1 MSRLNQLLQRY
12 WGFTSFRSPQEQIIQ
27 SVLSGRDTIAL
38 LPTGGGKS
46 LCYQL
51 PALAVDGKVL
61 VISPLIS
68 LMQDQ
73 VRALEQKNIMAKA
86 IHSGLEPSMV
96 DALLDNFVHGPLKI
110 LYVSPERVQTEVF
123 QTRFY
128 MANVAFIAIDEAH
141 CISQWGHDFRP
152 SYSELRTLRE
162 IKPNIPIIALTATA
176 TSTVIHD
183 IKKFLGL
190 KDCEVFT
197 NSFARENINF
207 VVVKNEDKYQEM
219 FRILQRVKGCGII
232 YLRSRLE
239 CVRLAQLLK
248 ERGISA
254 SYYHGGMTSADREA
268 TQDHWF
274 QNKVDIMVATNAFG
288 MGIDKPDVRLVMH
301 LDVPPSIEE
310 YYQEAGRAGRD
321 QKLAYAV
328 SIINNKDIISA
339 SKSMENQ
346 YPELDEIKKVYV
358 ALCVFLKV
366 AVGGSAGREFILD
379 IDEFFK
385 NIKLSNTKTLNSLKI
400 LGREKWI
407 EMTETSKYKSKAMVV
422 ADPRELHRMYPEDD
436 LRYLVLCQMLRLYA
450 GIFTESIEIS
460 ESEIAKSMN
469 LPINKVK
476 IVLQLLEREA
486 MIHYDPSSTK
496 PRVVFLMDRPADES
510 FRIDK
515 EKYNFYKDIA
525 QKRLNATIQ
534 YFTGN
539 KCRQLTIIE
548 YFDQKGQP
556 CGKCDICRGS
566 NDATFSQEDYKMVL
580 NYITNAKAEIF
591 DLKLLLHS
599 WPTNRRKKIIACLD
613 FLSNEEYIQLTEDGK
628 IINLFYGKKS

>member
-1 MSRLNQLLQRY
+1 MSRLTQLLHRY

-51 PALAVDGKVL
+51 PALAVEGKVL

-73 VRALEQKNIMAKA
+73 VRSLEKKNIMAKA
-86 IHSGLEPSMV
+86 IHSGLESSMA

-128 MANVAFIAIDEAH
+128 MANVAFIAVDEAH

-152 SYSELRTLRE
+152 SYSELKTLRE

-183 IKKFLGL
+183 IKEFLGL
-190 KDCEVFT
+190 KDCQVFT

-207 VVVKNEDKYQEM
+207 VVIKNEDKYQEM
-219 FRILQRVKGCGII
+219 FRILHKVKGCSII

-239 CVRLAQLLK
+239 CVKLSQLLK
-248 ERGISA
+248 ERGFSA
-254 SYYHGGMTSADREA
+254 AYYHGGMTSADREQI
-268 TQDHWF
+268 QDQWF
-274 QNKVDIMVATNAFG
+274 QNKVDIIVATNAFG
-288 MGIDKPDVRLVMH
+288 MGIDKSDVRLVMH

-321 QKLAYAV
+321 QKPAFAV

-346 YPELDEIKKVYV
+346 YPEIDDIKKVYI

-379 IDEFFK
+379 IDELLK
-385 NIKLSNTKTLNSLKI
+385 NIKLSNAKTLNSFKI
-400 LGREKWI
+400 LGREKWV
-407 EMTETSKYKSKAMVV
+407 EVTETTKYKSKAMVV

-436 LRYLVLCQMLRLYA
+436 LRYLVLCQLLRLYE
-450 GIFTESIEIS
+450 GIFIESVEIN
-460 ESEIAKSMN
+460 EAEIAKSMN
-469 LPINKVK
+469 LPINKVR

-496 PRVVFLMDRPADES
+496 PRVVFLLDRPSDDS
-510 FRIDK
+510 FAIDTA
-515 EKYNFYKDIA
+515 KYNFYKDIA

-548 YFDQKGQP
+548 YFGQVGVP

-566 NDATFSQEDYKMVL
+566 NNADFSQEDYKQVL
-580 NYITNAKAEIF
+580 NYISNSKTEIL
-591 DLKLLLHS
+591 DLKVLLHS
-599 WPTNRRKKIIACLD
+599 WPTNKRKKIIACIDSLAKED
-613 FLSNEEYIQLTEDGK
+613 YIKLTDDGK
-628 IINLFYGKKS
+628 IINLLHGKK

>member
-183 IKKFLGL
+183 IKEFLAL

-254 SYYHGGMTSADREA
+254 
-268 TQDHWF
+268 
-274 QNKVDIMVATNAFG
+274 
-288 MGIDKPDVRLVMH
+288 
-301 LDVPPSIEE
+301 
-310 YYQEAGRAGRD
+310 
-321 QKLAYAV
+321 
-328 SIINNKDIISA
+328 
-339 SKSMENQ
+339 
-346 YPELDEIKKVYV
+346 
-358 ALCVFLKV
+358 
-366 AVGGSAGREFILD
+366 
-379 IDEFFK
+379 
-385 NIKLSNTKTLNSLKI
+385 
-400 LGREKWI
+400 
-407 EMTETSKYKSKAMVV
+407 
-422 ADPRELHRMYPEDD
+422 
-436 LRYLVLCQMLRLYA
+436 
-450 GIFTESIEIS
+450 
-460 ESEIAKSMN
+460 
-469 LPINKVK
+469 
-476 IVLQLLEREA
+476 
-486 MIHYDPSSTK
+486 
-496 PRVVFLMDRPADES
+496 
-510 FRIDK
+510 
-515 EKYNFYKDIA
+515 
-525 QKRLNATIQ
+525 
-534 YFTGN
+534 
-539 KCRQLTIIE
+539 
-548 YFDQKGQP
+548 
-556 CGKCDICRGS
+556 
-566 NDATFSQEDYKMVL
+566 
-580 NYITNAKAEIF
+580 
-591 DLKLLLHS
+591 
-599 WPTNRRKKIIACLD
+599 
-613 FLSNEEYIQLTEDGK
+613 
-628 IINLFYGKKS
+628 